1 MPLEYIQWKEAV
13 AGAVSGALTV
23 LALHPLDV
31 IKTRLQVQEAKPD
44 RGFASRYKGA
54 VHAFRVIQRREG
66 IRGLY
71 SGVHVPES
79 GIAACPVVLHTTSC
93 FALVSTSHCMYVY
106 LLQDTNLVRSSR
118 HNSTAHTQII
128 AHKSTH

>member
-1 MPLEYIQWKEAV
+1 VEGLLRCSPELGDSSIVTADASCSIMSLHIQWKEAV

-31 IKTRLQVQEAKPD
+31 IKTRLQVQESKPD

-54 VHAFRVIQRREG
+54 IHAFRVIQRREG

-71 SGVHVPES
+71 SG
-79 GIAACPVVLHTTSC
+79 A
-93 FALVSTSHCMYVY
+93 
-106 LLQDTNLVRSSR
+106 
-118 HNSTAHTQII
+118 
-128 AHKSTH
+128 

>member
-23 LALHPLDV
+23 LVLHPLDV
-31 IKTRLQVQEAKPD
+31 IKTRLQVQESKPE
-44 RGFASRYKGA
+44 RGLTSRYKGA

-71 SGVHVPES
+71 AGEWCLLKMLS
-79 GIAACPVVLHTTSC
+79 AYM
-93 FALVSTSHCMYVY
+93 FVSTDLLPSCCMTVATGSV
-106 LLQDTNLVRSSR
+106 L
-118 HNSTAHTQII
+118 
-128 AHKSTH
+128 